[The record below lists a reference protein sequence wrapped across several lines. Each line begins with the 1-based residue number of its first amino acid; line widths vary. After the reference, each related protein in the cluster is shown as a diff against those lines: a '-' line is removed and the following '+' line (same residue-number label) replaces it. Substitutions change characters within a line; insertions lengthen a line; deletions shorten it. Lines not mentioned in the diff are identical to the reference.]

1 MWVKLHLCVDWEA
14 EGVTASGPW
23 EMGSACAASWG
34 GERLEME
41 CPAESCSAWCTEM
54 ISERK

>member
-1 MWVKLHLCVDWEA
+1 MWEA

-41 CPAESCSAWCTEM
+41 CLAESCSAWCTEM